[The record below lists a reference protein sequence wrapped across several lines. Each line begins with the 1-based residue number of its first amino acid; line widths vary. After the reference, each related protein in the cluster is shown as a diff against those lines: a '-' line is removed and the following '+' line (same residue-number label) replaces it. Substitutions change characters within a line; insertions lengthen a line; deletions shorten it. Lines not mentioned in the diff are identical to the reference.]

1 MVLKMSEEFSQTMAD
16 SFGYLFLL
24 SRRFEYIT
32 DRVLRKDGLTTKQ
45 LLVLIGIGSGFTE
58 PPAVSQVAELLST
71 GHQNVKAIATKLE
84 KRGFVKMVRDD
95 KDKRRWLLTLTP
107 KNQEYWDSRF
117 KEHSAAM
124 LSLFKSL
131 TPSEVQ
137 QFHRLVQKLIE
148 GTEEVYRNSR
158 ADISPK

>member
-1 MVLKMSEEFSQTMAD
+1 MSEEFSQAMAD

-32 DRVLRKDGLTTKQ
+32 DRVLRKNGLTTKQ
-45 LLVLIGIGSGFTE
+45 LLVLIGIGRGFTE
-58 PPAVSQVAELLST
+58 PPSVSQIAELLGT
-71 GHQNVKAIATKLE
+71 GHQNVKAIAAKLE
-84 KRGFVKMVRDD
+84 KRGFVKMVRDE

-107 KNQEYWDSRF
+107 KNQEYWDTRF
-117 KEHSAAM
+117 QEHKAAM
-124 LSLFKSL
+124 LSLFESI

-137 QFHRLVQKLIE
+137 QLHKLVQKLIE

-158 ADISPK
+158 AESGTI